1 MRYPL
6 LILVFFWNSIL
17 IGQNIVTDASMY
29 TVQELVE
36 DVLINSN
43 CLGNVQVTSFGGPSF
58 SGGDL
63 SYGYFDSNGADFPF
77 TSGIVL
83 TTGRLS
89 EVPGPNISAG
99 GNSGVLR
106 AGTNDGLR
114 DYDLENAIGIS
125 NTHNTTY
132 IEFEFTAQ
140 TNHISFNYLFASEQ
154 YLSTI
159 TSTNQCS
166 FTDGFAFFY

>member
-1 MRYPL
+1 M
-6 LILVFFWNSIL
+6 
-17 IGQNIVTDASMY
+17 
-29 TVQELVE
+29 
-36 DVLINSN
+36 
-43 CLGNVQVTSFGGPSF
+43 
-58 SGGDL
+58 

-140 TNHISFNYLFASEQ
+140 TNHISFNYLLLPS
-154 YLSTI
+154 STCPPLHPQI
-159 TSTNQCS
+159 NVVLPMDLL
-166 FTDGFAFFY
+166 F